1 MASHTKVVN
10 LTSGNRIKRNQALGR
25 VEQCLSEWVE
35 ENVSIRD
42 LTLRECIARRS
53 EQVQLGLPLAKAETG
68 GTVFDPPADALA
80 ATRREKRLAMD
91 ADVAEWVLRE
101 MRLLAGGETGEGK
114 QR

>member
-25 VEQCLSEWVE
+25 VEQCISEWVE

-42 LTLRECIARRS
+42 LTLKESIARRS
-53 EQVQLGLPLAKAETG
+53 EQARLNERLAKAEIP
-68 GTVFDPPADALA
+68 GTVFDPPPEALA
-80 ATRREKRLAMD
+80 AARRERRLAMD

-101 MRLLAGGETGEGK
+101 MRLLAGGETGEK
-114 QR
+114 QK